1 MYGEGANYHPSSPAR
16 HQSSSSGTSPALPP
30 CPIPLQISAAP
41 FPLASPAGS
50 NGWERQYDL
59 QGDHLQYGAD
69 TLSDVGSTGKGN
81 GKRKFFDQ
89 DEFAKQEEV
98 RHFDQMIN
106 YSSEHCYKVIADYVD
121 NAMTK
126 VIFHQTK
133 AETCHRELFKEGKT
147 RVC

>member
-1 MYGEGANYHPSSPAR
+1 MLTHC
-16 HQSSSSGTSPALPP
+16 LM
-30 CPIPLQISAAP
+30 LAAIKEM
-41 FPLASPAGS
+41 LK
-50 NGWERQYDL
+50 Q
-59 QGDHLQYGAD
+59 
-69 TLSDVGSTGKGN
+69 K
-81 GKRKFFDQ
+81 FDQ